1 MNSYCWNLSHNKL
14 TSLHNDLFPNLN
26 TLLINNNLLSEIKI
40 FYSNF
45 CNVQTLNA
53 ANNQLKYI
61 NLDFLTYLPSIKSLR
76 LDNNKITHIDTNN
89 TSDIGTLFPIIK
101 QSKT

>member
-1 MNSYCWNLSHNKL
+1 IDRLSSVTYFSAAHNQLEFVQLESCEWLQYLNLSHNQL

-45 CNVQTLNA
+45 CNVQ
-53 ANNQLKYI
+53 
-61 NLDFLTYLPSIKSLR
+61 
-76 LDNNKITHIDTNN
+76 
-89 TSDIGTLFPIIK
+89 
-101 QSKT
+101 

>member
-1 MNSYCWNLSHNKL
+1 MTY
-14 TSLHNDLFPNLN
+14 FPNLN

-61 NLDFLTYLPSIKSLR
+61 NLDFR
-76 LDNNKITHIDTNN
+76 
-89 TSDIGTLFPIIK
+89 
-101 QSKT
+101 